1 VWSLALMLL
10 AGVTAV
16 WRIVSLGSYV
26 HDPHLIKVSLAE
38 LLILLAAVAM
48 VIPDAARAQTA
59 APAPPP
65 HPHPG

>member
-10 AGVTAV
+10 AGVTGV

-38 LLILLAAVAM
+38 LLILLGAAALVA
-48 VIPDAARAQTA
+48 PDAARAQGA
-59 APAPPP
+59 APAPPLY
-65 HPHPG
+65 PHPG